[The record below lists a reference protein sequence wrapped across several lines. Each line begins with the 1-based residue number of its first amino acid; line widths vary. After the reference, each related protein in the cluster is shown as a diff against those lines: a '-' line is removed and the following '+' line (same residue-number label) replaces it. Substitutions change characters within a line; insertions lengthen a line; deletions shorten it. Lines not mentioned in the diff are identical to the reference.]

1 MQSSEAEAYK
11 AAAKEELVDIVD
23 ENNECIGPRRRAEMR
38 EYKLRHRATYAFVRD
53 STGYFY
59 VQKRS
64 LIKDYCPGFWDPTP
78 GGVVAAGESYEET
91 NRREVEEE
99 MGIPASSPM
108 DHLFTWL
115 YEDDLCKCYGDC
127 WEIIYDGPIKLQL
140 TEVDKVEKM
149 SMQEI
154 IDRATAGEKF
164 TADSMDA
171 VRKYVEMKGIPP
183 VTGEKVDPVL
193 LTTTECL

>member
-1 MQSSEAEAYK
+1 MWEPVVFAAKLNGRSHTSDFYYNHTAIIYQSVRSLIYPINYIEVSVMQSSEAEAYK

-127 WEIIYDGPIKLQL
+127 WEIIYDGPIKL
-140 TEVDKVEKM
+140 
-149 SMQEI
+149 
-154 IDRATAGEKF
+154 
-164 TADSMDA
+164 
-171 VRKYVEMKGIPP
+171 
-183 VTGEKVDPVL
+183 
-193 LTTTECL
+193 